1 MKRENKSQ
9 SDKSS
14 RDLEEANLNTNLIQ
28 QQIFEHLQN
37 LQNNS
42 TFYSFNPQHQQ
53 NHSPTSLTKSNFFH
67 KT

>member
-9 SDKSS
+9 SEKSS
-14 RDLEEANLNTNLIQ
+14 RDLEEANLNTNLLQ
-28 QQIFEHLQN
+28 QQIYEHLQS

-42 TFYSFNPQHQQ
+42 SFYSFNPHQQQ
-53 NHSPTSLTKSNFFH
+53 NHSPTSLVKSNFFH